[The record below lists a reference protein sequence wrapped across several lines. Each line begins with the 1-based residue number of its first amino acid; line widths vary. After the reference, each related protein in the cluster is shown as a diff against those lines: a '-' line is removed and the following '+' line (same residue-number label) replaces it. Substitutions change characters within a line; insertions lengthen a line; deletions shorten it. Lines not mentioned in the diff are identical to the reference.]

1 MFTISSRYDSSES
14 PTSERLH
21 HCIGYFNAYGY
32 AAHNT
37 TADIFIH
44 LGEYIYE
51 YVGNG
56 TGVGRVTTVREMAT
70 IADYRR
76 RLNQYRTDESLVCAH
91 QHAPWVTVWDGKY
104 GLDAWDGYK
113 ANRNRILDHLYKNQI
128 DNTVILAGD
137 SHANWV
143 SDLAYPNDTTLF
155 VPCTVPSPEKVPLES
170 NLLVTSVTS
179 GWETKMTPAEA
190 DTKSA
195 EYVNSSMNLNL
206 QWSEGHYRGF
216 FTLAVDAQRVYT
228 TFYSMKNH
236 IIPNLEGFMIPDFIV
251 EAWANKLNRPVAG
264 GVGKIRAGA
273 LKVNGT
279 S

>member
-1 MFTISSRYDSSES
+1 MLDTRQYDRDVTDLYYNTDISNIATFENRSLMGPVQEKWLYNTLSQSHERGAVWRVLGQQIVFTQLLR
-14 PTSERLH
+14 
-21 HCIGYFNAYGY
+21 
-32 AAHNT
+32 
-37 TADIFIH
+37 
-44 LGEYIYE
+44 
-51 YVGNG
+51 
-56 TGVGRVTTVREMAT
+56 
-70 IADYRR
+70 
-76 RLNQYRTDESLVCAH
+76 
-91 QHAPWVTVWDGKY
+91 DGKY

-143 SDLAYPNDTTLF
+143 SDLAYPNDTTLY
-155 VPCTVPSPEKVPLES
+155 SP
-170 NLLVTSVTS
+170 VTGEGAIGV
-179 GWETKMTPAEA
+179 EFAA